1 VEQQYSN
8 AVAVVIRT
16 RAYVESMGD
25 IHNKYSV
32 AENAQALDILKEI
45 NQKSNL
51 LANTIKKSLLNL
63 PNSPLWGAN
72 EQQKR
77 LKLLIALGKFNM
89 AAAGFSQSQVLA
101 IRKVLKASSESSS
114 GSGDVF
120 NVVTDLSVAFFQS
133 LLQATR
139 CFFELFNEHTDKPN
153 IITLLLSWVQSQVGA
168 YVEVLTRQLQLGTNE
183 YAALVIL
190 QLREISTRSNEPNK
204 PSRRYSNFGN
214 STAYLPP
221 SDGRNQNKG
230 IAMIGA
236 QDHLAITSE
245 DSLSPNDIKKK
256 EKVEVGRGALW
267 FLSRCLG
274 IVFSEA
280 KKMMTVSSA
289 CGDMVSWILLPEV
302 DRMLSAYA
310 DEFVKEIQTRSRRI
324 VGIPFPLQ

>member
-1 VEQQYSN
+1 
-8 AVAVVIRT
+8 
-16 RAYVESMGD
+16 MGD

-139 CFFELFNEHTDKPN
+139 CFFELFNEQT
-153 IITLLLSWVQSQVGA
+153 TL
-168 YVEVLTRQLQLGTNE
+168 
-183 YAALVIL
+183 
-190 QLREISTRSNEPNK
+190 
-204 PSRRYSNFGN
+204 
-214 STAYLPP
+214 
-221 SDGRNQNKG
+221 
-230 IAMIGA
+230 
-236 QDHLAITSE
+236 
-245 DSLSPNDIKKK
+245 
-256 EKVEVGRGALW
+256 
-267 FLSRCLG
+267 
-274 IVFSEA
+274 
-280 KKMMTVSSA
+280 
-289 CGDMVSWILLPEV
+289 
-302 DRMLSAYA
+302 
-310 DEFVKEIQTRSRRI
+310 
-324 VGIPFPLQ
+324 